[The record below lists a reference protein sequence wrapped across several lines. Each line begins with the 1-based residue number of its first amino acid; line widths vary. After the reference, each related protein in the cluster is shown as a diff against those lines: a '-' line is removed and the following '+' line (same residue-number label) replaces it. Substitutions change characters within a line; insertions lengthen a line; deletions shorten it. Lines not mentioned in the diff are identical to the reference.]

1 MGMNDELEKFR
12 LAKEWVETKQPGSQ
26 DWYAAYEHLVY
37 TAKNT
42 ADSGIL
48 TECRA
53 VLERVLSKP
62 LPKIRIDK

>member
-1 MGMNDELEKFR
+1 MNDELEKFR
-12 LAKEWVETKQPGSQ
+12 LAKEWIDTKKPGSMEW
-26 DWYAAYEHLVY
+26 DAAYEHLVY

-42 ADSGIL
+42 MNSGIL

-62 LPKIRIDK
+62 LPKIVH